1 MDGWRLG
8 LGEGAKAVP
17 RGFWE
22 IPPAL
27 AWVAGAGANAWDRV
41 PPISLDVGKGPKAA
55 YLRILTGFGI

>member
-41 PPISLDVGKGPKAA
+41 SPISVDVGQGSKAA
-55 YLRILTGFGI
+55 SPGVLTAFGI